1 MAKVKLFLTLNKR
14 EKERG
19 CETPLWSCESPDSVT
34 YANRFFSFLFSFLF
48 FKKKDNYC
56 LLIKSLK
63 LKLSGTVIKGAPDIL
78 AN

>member
-48 FKKKDNYC
+48 LVLALLCIFGHRARIKDV
-56 LLIKSLK
+56 LK
-63 LKLSGTVIKGAPDIL
+63 TTACTYL
-78 AN
+78 